1 MALAT
6 LHNVGMS
13 AADAL
18 ALPDHEYM
26 QKFFLPMCTS
36 FTVCPKTMVYSGDET
51 LDAKG
56 NLDQPTKVFGMV
68 RV

>member
-1 MALAT
+1 MVLAT

-18 ALPDHEYM
+18 ALPDHESM
-26 QKFFLPMCTS
+26 QAFFLPMCTS

-56 NLDQPTKVFGMV
+56 NLDQPTQVFGMV